1 VPRVGRAVQHGP
13 DLPPDDRDLEQ
24 RLLRHVPRIKPEE
37 PPLADRPASCVEP
50 LDPDVVEIAAALH
63 RRPGVGLRQ
72 VEQDGLEDLSPDVG
86 RQRREPMRHRLP
98 TGVPQDA
105 EPRSR
110 DRLQHLLLRA
120 RYELVLP
127 VAEERE
133 VVVGEPP
140 QEVPGLS
147 PISGGDHRRLGVEVP
162 GDRAGTLAHRRLV
175 RVGGAH
181 VAEDAD
187 QVETEPVEH
196 ARVGLPVDLDVVE
209 GLPDD
214 ADLTGPRLVVEHGE
228 QLALRTA
235 LDNEHGLD
243 RNVQA
248 EPVACELG
256 RQGVRQERHVV
267 GHDLH
272 DGVRGGESVL
282 VEGGGEHRDL
292 RLVRRSVTR
301 EAQVRERRSKEIGH
315 GPSDEVLGRDPLVVP
330 LGKRKQEP
338 DLLGRHPLQ
347 CVLAEALDDSRSV
360 IGRHRIHGPLLP
372 VSPEGSRFPA
382 VLGSRSSSCGHRP
395 YRARSRPSTLRP
407 WSRTSP
413 APG

>member
-1 VPRVGRAVQHGP
+1 MQAGDGRVGDERRLLGMHAVVRRHQRVADAHADHLGEATERKVDEAGEEPPEVVAADPQPEPLPVLQLEDRDRVAVEVVDTGLQELVPRVVVQDVEEHLRLVAVPRVGRAVQHGP
-13 DLPPDDRDLEQ
+13 DLPPDDRDVEQ
-24 RLLRHVPRIKPEE
+24 RLLRHVPRVKPEE

-98 TGVPQDA
+98 AGVPQDA

-147 PISGGDHRRLGVEVP
+147 PVSGGDHRRLGVEVP

-196 ARVGLPVDLDVVE
+196 GRVGLPVDLEVVE
-209 GLPDD
+209 GLAGRCRPRR
-214 ADLTGPRLVVEHGE
+214 PRLVVEHGE
-228 QLALRTA
+228 QLALRDCARQRTRA
-235 LDNEHGLD
+235 GS
-243 RNVQA
+243 QCA
-248 EPVACELG
+248 G
-256 RQGVRQERHVV
+256 RTRGV
-267 GHDLH
+267 
-272 DGVRGGESVL
+272 
-282 VEGGGEHRDL
+282 
-292 RLVRRSVTR
+292 
-301 EAQVRERRSKEIGH
+301 
-315 GPSDEVLGRDPLVVP
+315 
-330 LGKRKQEP
+330 
-338 DLLGRHPLQ
+338 
-347 CVLAEALDDSRSV
+347 
-360 IGRHRIHGPLLP
+360 
-372 VSPEGSRFPA
+372 
-382 VLGSRSSSCGHRP
+382 
-395 YRARSRPSTLRP
+395 
-407 WSRTSP
+407 
-413 APG
+413 